1 MLKTKI
7 KIQVKW
13 EVQFKKPVYS
23 CSISNVL
30 GDKLPEIIGCSFD
43 ESMQIFN
50 LQGKRVMVSE
60 FSPKITSFLVAP
72 VSGVKNVE
80 LLSGDID
87 GNVRLLGKQGNLIW
101 SINLKSPIIC
111 SDIGDFF
118 GNGTNVIVLGLQ
130 NNKLIFLN
138 QIGQIIET
146 FQTSEAIRDCT
157 IIENSENFLGAL
169 LVLLKNGKITNFDKN
184 GRWEEVFQLEDGPTT
199 IKYSKVFGNQIL
211 IIGNK
216 HGVLKLSDF
225 EGNIL
230 GEITLNNKIR
240 CVNRFLP
247 IIENNEYNKLITIA
261 AGNSLYLYE
270 LFKTNTKIEGN
281 SIKKLIESS
290 LEKIS
295 EKIEP
300 IVSKKNVNYGREQ
313 VIDKDLELSQ
323 NQKLDNVLK
332 VNQRKKIKKYSQ
344 GESIKVQRG
353 GQIEGSKYIFKI
365 KLVNER
371 EYNITDVNIQILS
384 YPEDSLT
391 LTSEESEFKNRITT
405 LDRVKIHK
413 VTKGGFI
420 SPKFVFLPRTDCVK
434 GTIRAVI
441 NFLNESDE
449 VETIIME
456 PYEIRV
462 ICGLLQPNPITVEE
476 FDKFSLDILNFQR
489 VGEEVEVLIEATYLY
504 EKLLILLE
512 KKNFFIVDTE
522 KQTIGG
528 KFFGLMKA
536 FAKGTYSKNKL
547 GLQITLTGIKKSK
560 KSLLKIETFSQDID
574 MSPALIN
581 EIENSIAPK
590 KCQEC
595 GHDIPPELLQRILR
609 GKIIYCENCG
619 AQLLD

>member
-247 IIENNEYNKLITIA
+247 IIENNEYNRLITIA

-595 GHDIPPELLQRILR
+595 GHDIPPELLQRILQ

>member
-1 MLKTKI
+1 M
-7 KIQVKW
+7 
-13 EVQFKKPVYS
+13 
-23 CSISNVL
+23 
-30 GDKLPEIIGCSFD
+30 PEIIGCSFD

-72 VSGVKNVE
+72 VTSINSVE
-80 LLSGDID
+80 LFSGDVD

-118 GNGTNVIVLGLQ
+118 GNGTNTIVVGLQ
-130 NNKLIFLN
+130 NNNLVFLN
-138 QIGQIIET
+138 QKGQISEI
-146 FQTSEAIRDCT
+146 FQASDGIKDCT
-157 IIENSENFLGAL
+157 IIEKSKNFFGTL
-169 LVLLKNGKITNFDKN
+169 LVLLKNGKITNFDKS
-184 GRWEEVFQLEDGPTT
+184 GRWQEVFQLEDEPTT
-199 IKYSKVFGNQIL
+199 IKYNKFFGNQIL

-216 HGVLKLSDF
+216 RGILKLSDF

-230 GEITLNNKIR
+230 GEINLNRKIR

-247 IIENNEYNKLITIA
+247 IIDNNEYNKLITVA

-270 LFKTNTKIEGN
+270 LFKTNTKIEGS
-281 SIKKLIESS
+281 SIKKLIDSS
-290 LEKIS
+290 LEAIPGKM
-295 EKIEP
+295 EP
-300 IVSKKNVNYGREQ
+300 IVSEKPVSITD
-313 VIDKDLELSQ
+313 VDKDIELIQ
-323 NQKLDNVLK
+323 NQELESVLE
-332 VNQRKKIKKYSQ
+332 VNQKKQIKKYSQ
-344 GESIKVQRG
+344 GESVKVQRS
-353 GQIEGSKYIFKI
+353 GQIEGSRYIFKI

-384 YPEDSLT
+384 YPEESLV
-391 LTSEESEFKNRITT
+391 LKSGQSEYKNRSTT
-405 LDRVKIHK
+405 PDHVKIHK

-434 GTIRAVI
+434 GAIRAVI

-476 FDKFSLDILNFQR
+476 FDKFSQDILNFQR
-489 VGEEVEVLIEATYLY
+489 VGEEIEVLIEATYLY
-504 EKLLILLE
+504 EKLLVLLE
-512 KKNFFIVDTE
+512 KKNFYIVDTE

-528 KFFGLMKA
+528 KFFGLIKA

-547 GLQITLTGIKKSK
+547 GLQIALTGIKKSK

-590 KCQEC
+590 KCPEC
-595 GHDIPPELLQRILR
+595 GHEIPPELLERILK
-609 GKIIYCENCG
+609 GKIIYCESCG
-619 AQLLD
+619 AELLD